1 MELEGSEAAAQRA
14 SELLS
19 FFRQQSL
26 PIFHVQHISRRPG
39 ASFFLPDSFGAE
51 IHSLVRPQEGEILV
65 QKQFPNSFR
74 DTDLLVRLKSQEV
87 SRLVVAGMMTHM
99 CVHAAVR
106 AAVDYGLE
114 CRVVADACATR
125 ALQYG
130 DRLVSAQD
138 VQAAFLAALIGT
150 YAKVFQTQDILRGR
164 WD

>member
-14 SELLS
+14 AELLS

-39 ASFFLPDSFGAE
+39 ASFFLPDSLGAE
-51 IHSLVRPQEGEILV
+51 IHSLVRPREGEILV

-74 DTDLLVRLKSQEV
+74 ETDLLVRLKSREV
-87 SRLVVAGMMTHM
+87 SRLIVAGMMTHM

-106 AAVDYGLE
+106 AAVDHGLE

-125 ALQYG
+125 ALQYE

-138 VQAAFLAALIGT
+138 VQAAFLAALNGT
-150 YAKVFQTQDILRGR
+150 YAKVMQTLDILSGR